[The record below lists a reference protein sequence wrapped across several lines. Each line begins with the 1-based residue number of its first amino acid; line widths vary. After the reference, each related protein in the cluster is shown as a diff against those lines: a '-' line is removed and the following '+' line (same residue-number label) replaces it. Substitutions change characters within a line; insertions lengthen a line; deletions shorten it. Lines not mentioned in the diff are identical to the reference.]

1 MNIHNSA
8 EETTITK
15 TRVVVSLSLSLS
27 LPYTLP
33 KSIVASSWLEEGR
46 GYWVT
51 VRQEW
56 QGQARDN
63 PSALMILWWLHHAP
77 PLLPSTSSHEPSL
90 CFAMYFRQKFLRI
103 SPCCT
108 HGLLLQFVIN
118 WRTSKPLAE
127 CCKDE
132 KNKQQQQ
139 QKKNRA
145 AVCCIEFNILY
156 NTVIYILLHQYYRTY
171 RFRIIF
177 IFKDY
182 IYH

>member
-63 PSALMILWWLHHAP
+63 PSALMILDDYTTLPHSYP
-77 PLLPSTSSHEPSL
+77 PLPPMS
-90 CFAMYFRQKFLRI
+90 R
-103 SPCCT
+103 PCV
-108 HGLLLQFVIN
+108 LQCILGRNSWEF
-118 WRTSKPLAE
+118 PLAALTVCFCSLSSTE
-127 CCKDE
+127 EPQSRWLSVVRMK
-132 KNKQQQQ
+132 KTNSNNNK
-139 QKKNRA
+139 KKNRA

-177 IFKDY
+177 ILKDY